1 MDKILD
7 RKNGVLSS

>member
-7 RKNGVLSS
+7 C